1 MKLSQREGG
10 QFPVIKYLATTDA
23 KCVGCM
29 TCTSACS
36 RLYFKEDDPAKS
48 RIQVND
54 MSKGAFHL
62 VVCDQECMACVRE
75 CPAKAISRNKAG
87 AIVIDAV
94 KCVGCLACVAVCPI
108 GAMRWFPG
116 RSTPFKCIACGAC
129 ARACPKG
136 ALEIVTKEAAE

>member
-1 MKLSQREGG
+1 M
-10 QFPVIKYLATTDA
+10 IKYLATHDE

-29 TCTSACS
+29 TCTAACS
-36 RLYFKEDDPAKS
+36 SLYFKEDNPAKS
-48 RIQVND
+48 CIQVQD
-54 MSKGAFHL
+54 LGAGKFHL

-75 CPAKAISRNKAG
+75 CPTRAISRNKSG
-87 AIVIDAV
+87 ALVIDKK

-116 RSTPFKCIACGAC
+116 YPVSFKCVACGAC

-136 ALEIVTKEAAE
+136 ALEVLSKEGSV